1 MAFSLLAAATR
12 DKVSDMAFLE
22 VIDLKLSYRTDR
34 GLVRAVDGTS
44 FTLEAGQ
51 ALGIVGESGSGKS
64 SLALALMRLLPRNA
78 EQLEGSVVLDGED
91 VLYISEDQ
99 FRRRLRGTVI
109 SMGFQGAMNSLNP
122 VMRVGH
128 QIAEPLLVVKGVKKQ
143 DAYVKVREM
152 LELVGLTEDIFSRYP
167 HELSGGMKQRVV
179 IAMALVQKP
188 KLVILDEPTSA
199 LDVSVQAQIMN
210 LLKRLKRELGLSLIF
225 ITHDIA
231 LASDVCDHVAVIY
244 GGKIV
249 EIGDIE
255 GVLLR
260 PSHPY
265 TEKLLASMPKLHAEV
280 RPEFIPGAPPD
291 LVEPSQGCRFNPRCP
306 VATDICFTDDP
317 PPFTVED
324 GHLARCWLREG

>member
-1 MAFSLLAAATR
+1 
-12 DKVSDMAFLE
+12 MAFLE
-22 VIDLKLSYRTDR
+22 VTDLKLAYRTDR
-34 GLVRAVDGTS
+34 GLVKAVDGTTFS
-44 FTLEAGQ
+44 LEAGQ
-51 ALGIVGESGSGKS
+51 ALGLVGESGSGKS

-78 EQLEGSVVLDGED
+78 EPLEGSMTIDGDEVLSLPE
-91 VLYISEDQ
+91 EQ
-99 FRRRLRGTVI
+99 FRRRYRGTVI

-128 QIAEPLLVVKGVKKQ
+128 QIAEALLAEGGIKKPA
-143 DAYVKVREM
+143 AYAKVREM
-152 LELVGLTEDIFSRYP
+152 LELVGLTEEIFGRYP

-179 IAMALVQKP
+179 IAMALVQEP

-244 GGKIV
+244 GGRVV
-249 EIGDIE
+249 EFGDIE
-255 GVLLR
+255 GILLR

-265 TEKLLASMPKLHAEV
+265 TEKLLASMPELHSEV
-280 RPEFIPGAPPD
+280 KPEFIPGAPPD
-291 LVEPSQGCRFNPRCP
+291 LVEPPPGCRFSPRCTY
-306 VATDICFTDDP
+306 ATDICFTDDP
-317 PPFTVED
+317 PPFTVEE
-324 GHLARCWLREG
+324 GHIACCWLRGDSSSI

>member
-1 MAFSLLAAATR
+1 VWYR
-12 DKVSDMAFLE
+12 VRIMAFLE
-22 VIDLKLSYRTDR
+22 VTDLKLAYRTDR
-34 GLVRAVDGTS
+34 GLVKAVDGTTFS
-44 FTLEAGQ
+44 LEAGQ
-51 ALGIVGESGSGKS
+51 ALGLVGESGSGKS

-78 EQLEGSVVLDGED
+78 EPLEGSMTIDGDEVLSLPE
-91 VLYISEDQ
+91 EQ
-99 FRRRLRGTVI
+99 FRRRYRGTVI

-128 QIAEPLLVVKGVKKQ
+128 QIAEALLAEGGIKKPA
-143 DAYVKVREM
+143 AYAKVREM
-152 LELVGLTEDIFSRYP
+152 LELVGLTEEIFGRYP

-179 IAMALVQKP
+179 IAMALVQEP

-244 GGKIV
+244 GGRVV
-249 EIGDIE
+249 EFGDIE
-255 GVLLR
+255 GILLR

-265 TEKLLASMPKLHAEV
+265 TEKLLASMPELHSEV
-280 RPEFIPGAPPD
+280 KPEFIPGAPPD
-291 LVEPSQGCRFNPRCP
+291 LVEPPPGCRFSPRCTY
-306 VATDICFTDDP
+306 ATDICFTDDP
-317 PPFTVED
+317 PPFTVEE
-324 GHLARCWLREG
+324 GHIACCWLREDSSSI